1 MRRILSLL
9 FITANLGIAV
19 GVGVSV
25 VSSTSTLAAVGDVK
39 AAFGN
44 SHAVALGSDGLV
56 YAWGS
61 LIPGATG
68 SGSKDALSR
77 PTLVPIPGTRTS
89 VDVASTYN
97 SSAAVASDGSVWAW
111 GTLGLGLG
119 DTDGT
124 TGSRYLSPVRVEFP
138 AGIQVRKV
146 SGACESYLA
155 LDSSGEV
162 WQWGNFYGVWNQSY
176 AQPRKVEGIS
186 GATSITRG
194 CSTSFAILADGS
206 AKAWGSNGGGKI
218 GDGTTTDRSTA
229 VSVRLPGS
237 RSFSSIS
244 VSSSHSLGLATDGTL
259 WGWGGNSRGELGADA
274 NAVEFSVSPRQI
286 VLSSGTGTIT
296 AIAASENSPGSVVV
310 TSTNQVWE
318 WGTWGQTGFVQNR
331 RTLPSDIGSTILRS
345 VALGSGAAIFAGN
358 DGSLWA
364 RGGWGQADLDGNCG
378 ANASDY
384 PMWVNGQ
391 TLPARSL
398 VRVRSNGQFGST
410 RTEDRLTF
418 ARIDSGAG
426 GSLPM
431 DGSGTVPGSVGT
443 QLTVVGTSPTSSC
456 YNATDLTYSFSG
468 DGGSTWVDSANI
480 TISTNSFG
488 QTVVTASY
496 TPSVSGRSRGLLKVS
511 NPDGQSES
519 YRFWLGVAAVVSTG
533 PVEGGQTTLPIVVSA
548 MGSGITAAATSVGIG
563 TDGLLYAWGGS
574 EAITGVVGS
583 QANPKKLV
591 TPNGVT
597 FVDVAIEVNS
607 GSTAAA
613 AVGSD
618 GKIYVWGSGGA
629 DYIQGGTSSNAAPT
643 PLTMPAGV
651 SARQV
656 QLTPITWSTNCSTS
670 CVTVYGFIGV
680 FVTTTGQVYG
690 WGGGTESTSPN
701 YSRGGTPVVEPALA
715 GFNIDELAKPSSYMS
730 GVSFLAHSG
739 TDIYRW
745 SVYRQSVCTS
755 GTCSLVNASLV
766 LRVGATRK
774 IVQLNSMSEMRWKV
788 GGALE
793 LHQCELYMSS
803 QPCTTSSVVSLPGG
817 RVVKDIGTIDGQ
829 GLVLATDGT
838 LWSIW
843 SGSNG
848 FNRVSLPAALAGVS
862 RFTGRTSHYV
872 VGAGGAVWRTPS
884 RWGGGS
890 IPPGTC
896 AKRQNDNSYY
906 NQTERRVT
914 STSSLEFGPEWS
926 EDGFILG
933 IDSPS
938 VPNRSEYRVE
948 SPQSADY
955 ELNITV
961 RPAESIDLYAYF
973 KSNCA
978 GVTGLSTTWDLDDDG
993 DFETTSAVGSVETGT
1008 TWLTTP
1014 RQRTS
1019 AGDSD
1024 YEGLDATFVQSKA
1037 TLSASAPGGAMTG
1050 GGGRFVG
1057 VKLTS
1062 AYGSSSYRFALVA
1075 RPVKLT
1081 GRIGVSI
1088 NSAARFTDSADVDLS
1103 MVWPE
1108 GATTAIISNDGS
1120 FADAQEIPVASSVRW
1135 RLPSEGTGY
1144 LPTTVYVRFKN
1155 LYSNGQG
1162 SWDTGEGDINYT
1174 DDIVLD
1180 LSPPEVESLSAA
1192 STSTARAVS
1201 LSSVSTMTAIQKA
1214 TVTLSAF
1221 DGASGIAS
1229 MQVTSDPAVPGPE
1242 RVFSRQITIPIDRG
1256 SIAVRVKDNI
1266 GLWSPWSFAR
1276 VSGFVAQQPNTP
1288 TPPDTPTPPN
1298 TPSTPSV
1305 PSTPTAP
1312 GGGSGRNES
1321 PSAAPSPQKESIST
1335 SPAVTAPA
1343 VVAGP
1348 PAFSA
1353 KLPSANIGA
1362 SVPKGTA
1369 TIASKVAPSAKT
1381 VANAPVT
1388 SVKTTQA
1395 VKPSVSGLAKNASV
1409 AATITIG
1416 GKKVN
1421 LGSLQTSSLGRVTL
1435 PAMQIKAKGTYVVT
1449 LKVAGKTT
1457 YIKIKVK

>member
-1 MRRILSLL
+1 
-9 FITANLGIAV
+9 
-19 GVGVSV
+19 
-25 VSSTSTLAAVGDVK
+25 
-39 AAFGN
+39 
-44 SHAVALGSDGLV
+44 
-56 YAWGS
+56 
-61 LIPGATG
+61 
-68 SGSKDALSR
+68 
-77 PTLVPIPGTRTS
+77 
-89 VDVASTYN
+89 
-97 SSAAVASDGSVWAW
+97 
-111 GTLGLGLG
+111 
-119 DTDGT
+119 
-124 TGSRYLSPVRVEFP
+124 
-138 AGIQVRKV
+138 
-146 SGACESYLA
+146 
-155 LDSSGEV
+155 
-162 WQWGNFYGVWNQSY
+162 
-176 AQPRKVEGIS
+176 
-186 GATSITRG
+186 
-194 CSTSFAILADGS
+194 
-206 AKAWGSNGGGKI
+206 
-218 GDGTTTDRSTA
+218 
-229 VSVRLPGS
+229 
-237 RSFSSIS
+237 
-244 VSSSHSLGLATDGTL
+244 
-259 WGWGGNSRGELGADA
+259 LGADA
-274 NAVEFSVSPRQI
+274 NAVEYSVSPRQI
-286 VLSSGTGTIT
+286 VLSSGTGTIA

-378 ANASDY
+378 ATASDY

-410 RTEDRLTF
+410 RTEDRLSF

-443 QLTVVGTSPTSSC
+443 QLTVIGTSPTSSC

-480 TISTNSFG
+480 AISTNSFG

-519 YRFWLGVAAVVSTG
+519 YRFWLGIAAVVSSG

-548 MGSGITAAATSVGIG
+548 TNNGITAVATSVGIG
-563 TDGLLYAWGGS
+563 TDGLLYAWGSS

-583 QANPKKLV
+583 QANPRKLV

-597 FVDVAIEVNS
+597 FVDVSIEVNS

-618 GKIYVWGSGGA
+618 GKIYVWGTGGA

-656 QLTPITWSTNCSTS
+656 QLTAISGNICSPS
-670 CVTVYGFIGV
+670 CVTVSGFIGI

-690 WGGGTESTSPN
+690 WGGGTESTIPN
-701 YSRGGTPVVEPALA
+701 YGRGGTPVVEPSLA
-715 GFNIDELAKPSSYMS
+715 GFNIDEIAKPSSFMS
-730 GVSFLAHSG
+730 GVSFLLHAG
-739 TDIYRW
+739 ADIYQW
-745 SVYRQSVCTS
+745 SVYRTSVCAGSCTYA
-755 GTCSLVNASLV
+755 NAAPA
-766 LRVGATRK
+766 LRASATRK
-774 IVQLNSMSEMRWKV
+774 IVQPNSMSEMRWKV
-788 GGALE
+788 SGVLE
-793 LHQCELYMSS
+793 IHQCNHYST
-803 QPCTTSSVVSLPGG
+803 PATCTTSSVVSLPGG
-817 RVVKDIGTIDGQ
+817 RVVKDIGTNDGN
-829 GLVLATDGT
+829 GFVLATDGT
-838 LWSIW
+838 LWSFW
-843 SGSNG
+843 SWNNS
-848 FNRVSLPAALAGVS
+848 FNRISLPAALAGVS

-872 VGAGGAVWRTPS
+872 VGAGGSVWRTPS
-884 RWGGGS
+884 SWGGGS
-890 IPPGTC
+890 VPPGTC
-896 AKRQNDNSYY
+896 AKRSQNDRY
-906 NQTERRVT
+906 NDSVERRVS
-914 STSSLEFGPEWS
+914 STSSLEFGPEWA

-933 IDSPS
+933 VDSPS
-938 VPNRSEYRVE
+938 VPTSRDSWGNFAYYVE
-948 SPQSADY
+948 PPRPADY

-961 RPAESIDLYAYF
+961 RPSESIDLYAYF

-993 DFETTSAVGSVETGT
+993 DFETTSTVGSVEAGT
-1008 TWLTTP
+1008 TRLTTP
-1014 RQRTS
+1014 RQRTNPD
-1019 AGDSD
+1019 DSD
-1024 YEGLDATFVQSKA
+1024 YEGLDATFVQSKV
-1037 TLSASAPGGAMTG
+1037 TLSSSAPGGAMTG

-1075 RPVKLT
+1075 RPVKLA
-1081 GRIGVSI
+1081 GRVGVSI

-1155 LYSNGQG
+1155 LSSNGQG

-1180 LSPPEVESLSAA
+1180 LSPPEVASLTAT

-1201 LSSVSTMTAIQKA
+1201 LSSVSTMTTAQKA

-1348 PAFSA
+1348 PAFSV

-1395 VKPSVSGLAKNASV
+1395 VKPLVSGLAKNASV